1 MPYIRSISVYQQKS
15 PLLIKK
21 KNNQNNMH
29 TCFEKHIRSIHMHVC
44 HTYCQ
49 FQYISKTKSPFAN
62 IQASFDKQRDIRT
75 ISRDIRTISR
85 DIRTI
90 SEKTGVFC
98 YFFLVVLEIFFHDL
112 EGLKDLI
119 VFTSRSVTYFEK
131 GFIRGL
137 ENFHLLSRDVHIVL
151 NHHNKSYAFCPLCHD
166 VHTLWRR
173 RIKS

>member
-29 TCFEKHIRSIHMHVC
+29 TCFEKHLRSIHMHVC

-75 ISRDIRTISR
+75 ISRDIRTISQ
-85 DIRTI
+85 
-90 SEKTGVFC
+90 KTGVFC
-98 YFFLVVLEIFFHDL
+98 YFFLVGSCVYQM
-112 EGLKDLI
+112 
-119 VFTSRSVTYFEK
+119 RSVYQQKSPTHIRSNSQGK
-131 GFIRGL
+131 GRSFACVCV
-137 ENFHLLSRDVHIVL
+137 DVCMYICICAHI
-151 NHHNKSYAFCPLCHD
+151 
-166 VHTLWRR
+166 
-173 RIKS
+173 